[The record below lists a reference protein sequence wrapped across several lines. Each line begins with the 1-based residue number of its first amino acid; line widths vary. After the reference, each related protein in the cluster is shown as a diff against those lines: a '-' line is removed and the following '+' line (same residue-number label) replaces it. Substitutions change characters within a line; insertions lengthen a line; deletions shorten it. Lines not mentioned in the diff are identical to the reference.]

1 MTPSSEPRW
10 VPTIAVESLH
20 HLQILE
26 HGGLPGVRQ
35 LTALEAAL
43 ARPKQRWSYGELK
56 SIPAL
61 GAAYADAL
69 VRAHAFNDGNKRTGF
84 LVSVVFLGLNGFC
97 FEASNESVV
106 MMIQRLAAGL
116 LEWPELEAWFVENA
130 KALR

>member
-1 MTPSSEPRW
+1 MMPSSEPRW
-10 VPTIAVESLH
+10 VPTIVVESLQ

-43 ARPKQRWSYGELK
+43 DRPKQRWIYGELK
-56 SIPAL
+56 SIPSLA
-61 GAAYADAL
+61 AAYAEAL
-69 VRAHAFNDGNKRTGF
+69 VRAHAFSDGNKRTGF
-84 LVSVVFLGLNGFC
+84 LVAAVFLGLNGFG

-116 LEWPELEAWFVENA
+116 LGWDELEAWFVENA
-130 KALR
+130 RALR